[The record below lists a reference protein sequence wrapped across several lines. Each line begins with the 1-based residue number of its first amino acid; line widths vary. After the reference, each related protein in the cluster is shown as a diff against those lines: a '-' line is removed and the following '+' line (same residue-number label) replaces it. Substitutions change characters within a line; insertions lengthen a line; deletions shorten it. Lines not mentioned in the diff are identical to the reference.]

1 MPVPGQAPAANQRP
15 TSAPSVVMAP
25 GLSPVQKIEALLQA
39 EKPVEPGERMVQ
51 EPQTNPPAPQ
61 EQPQSPAS
69 EAPPAEEP
77 AAGSEAEPTAP
88 TKPDQNQQVEGSEAS
103 PDADTHEIPL
113 DTLEAIPLDVT
124 YKGDDGQDVTEKI
137 PVKELREGYMRQKDY
152 SRKTAEVARQ
162 REAVSEEVR
171 KGVESERA
179 AYFQTLQ
186 SLQDVVISS
195 IDTELKSANWSELA
209 ANDPATYVRLD
220 NRRKEIDRTLGEIQS
235 KQQEVMRQRDAE
247 RAQVRQQQAKKSVE
261 TLEQKIPGWN
271 DALYQKLMKAASDT
285 YGYKP
290 DEVGSWIDH
299 RAFEVLHDA
308 MQFRQTKA
316 VQASQAPLKDKRVVV
331 VPKVVR
337 PGPAA
342 QNTASQERGQKAM
355 ETLRTRG
362 TVDAAAAVIK
372 SRLG

>member
-1 MPVPGQAPAANQRP
+1 MPDQGQAPAANTRP
-15 TSAPSVVMAP
+15 TSAPSVTMAP
-25 GLSPVQKIEALLQA
+25 GLNPVEKIQALLQA
-39 EKPVEPGERMVQ
+39 ERQVEPGERMVESPPINQPAQ
-51 EPQTNPPAPQ
+51 EAAQEDEPNGETKPPSDAPVEEKAPQ
-61 EQPQSPAS
+61 E
-69 EAPPAEEP
+69 
-77 AAGSEAEPTAP
+77 
-88 TKPDQNQQVEGSEAS
+88 NQQVEGSEAS

-137 PVKELREGYMRQKDY
+137 PVKELRDGYMRQKDY

-195 IDTELKSANWSELA
+195 VDAELKNANWSELA

-235 KQQEVMRQRDAE
+235 KQQEVLQQRKNE
-247 RAQVRQQQAKKSVE
+247 QAQVRQQQARKSIE

-290 DEVGSWIDH
+290 DEVGSWVDH
-299 RAFEVLHDA
+299 RAFEILHDA
-308 MQFRQTKA
+308 MQFRQAKA
-316 VQASQAPLKDKRVVV
+316 VQANQPPLKDKRVVV

-342 QNTASQERGQKAM
+342 QNTAAQARDQKAM

-362 TVDAAAAVIK
+362 TVSAAADVIK
-372 SRLG
+372 ARLG